1 MGLNEIQTPD
11 LGNLMKKVLCR
22 RRQPQGTHSDSIY
35 TKFRI
40 SQETP
45 SRTVEST
52 PLHRQDRGRPV
63 CLPKQAGLRLCW
75 KGSHAFRGPEAGQP
89 RAPGQPGALSQATH
103 LLSHELL
110 WMESGYPEGAGL
122 GRPHRDRKR
131 GRKSASHCLSLPRPG
146 NTRGSDSPAYSSPWP
161 LSCPH

>member
-11 LGNLMKKVLCR
+11 LGNLMKQVLCR

-63 CLPKQAGLRLCW
+63 CLPKTRQACDYAGR
-75 KGSHAFRGPEAGQP
+75 EAMPSEAP
-89 RAPGQPGALSQATH
+89 RPANHVLQVSLALS
-103 LLSHELL
+103 L
-110 WMESGYPEGAGL
+110 
-122 GRPHRDRKR
+122 RPH
-131 GRKSASHCLSLPRPG
+131 
-146 NTRGSDSPAYSSPWP
+146 TF
-161 LSCPH
+161 